1 MELKIWTS
9 KQLDTAEQLQ
19 EDGILPMNVFERI
32 KNALTILD
40 NTYGIERD
48 RFGKNSNGEGGYILI
63 TTLHTGT
70 TLKSILQK
78 VRVDTDEFEY
88 EEEITINTTQK
99 WKERLY
105 LIDNDYGIIFFYP
118 MEAVQK

>member
-1 MELKIWTS
+1 MKT
-9 KQLDTAEQLQ
+9 EQ
-19 EDGILPMNVFERI
+19 
-32 KNALTILD
+32 
-40 NTYGIERD
+40 
-48 RFGKNSNGEGGYILI
+48 
-63 TTLHTGT
+63 
-70 TLKSILQK
+70 ILQL
-78 VRVDTDEFEY
+78 VEAVSGFGLDEFEY

>member
-1 MELKIWTS
+1 M
-9 KQLDTAEQLQ
+9 
-19 EDGILPMNVFERI
+19 
-32 KNALTILD
+32 
-40 NTYGIERD
+40 
-48 RFGKNSNGEGGYILI
+48 I